1 MKTHIR
7 IPLQTAVA
15 GLLLAV
21 MAAGPSWVWANEDGP
36 RNPAAAE
43 QRSVET
49 ILGELRPNVRST
61 QTLNRDQVQEMLDYG
76 ADEGYMIFEVL
87 NQMTIYLKDRNMR
100 AEILG
105 SDLREAKNRFSL
117 GDEQIDVLLPV
128 GKIERVELGRAFG
141 NDQAPF
147 DVYLR
152 EEHTDFL
159 DVAYFDMETHF
170 GFGTVEED
178 LFADGFGVR
187 ARRAFLRFRMSHM
200 ELEGSRRIRAHVHRF
215 PRSRGMR
222 FDAIERL

>member
-1 MKTHIR
+1 MSY
-7 IPLQTAVA
+7 TAQHVRRVVA
-15 GLLLAV
+15 VFVLAALAV
-21 MAAGPSWVWANEDGP
+21 TLATADTGRSNDTNENP
-36 RNPAAAE
+36 RP
-43 QRSVET
+43 QRSVDT
-49 ILGELRPNVRST
+49 ILGELRPNLRST
-61 QTLNRDQVQEMLDYG
+61 QTLDRDQIQEMFDYG

-87 NQMTIYLKDRNMR
+87 NQMTMYLKERNMR
-100 AEILG
+100 AAILG
-105 SDLREAKNRFSL
+105 EDLREAENRFSL

-128 GKIERVELGRAFG
+128 SKIQRVELGRTFG

-147 DVYLR
+147 DVYLN

-159 DVAYFDMETHF
+159 DVAYFDMEKHF
-170 GFGTVEED
+170 GFATVEED

-200 ELEGSRRIRAHVHRF
+200 ELQGDRRIRAHVHRF